1 MSRLQERVQI
11 VGGPLTKAVIHRASD
26 NDQPGVE
33 FAYPKVSC
41 RVKPGSL
48 IRTGQV
54 LKTQGEE
61 HFLVC
66 DHSATP
72 KYVTHHLFRCD
83 RQMVWTR
90 PGTATDALTGLQRAT
105 GAPIAMG
112 TIYVMQER
120 VRREFTDLTL
130 RISQEQAVVATGS
143 PVQIGDMLDQR
154 RVARLSFALGVR
166 ILELHA

>member
-33 FAYPKVSC
+33 FAHPKVTC
-41 RVKPGSL
+41 RVKPRSL
-48 IRTGQV
+48 IQSGQV
-54 LKTQGEE
+54 VKTEGDD
-61 HFLVC
+61 HYLVC
-66 DHSATP
+66 DHSATG

-90 PGTATDALTGLQRAT
+90 PGTTTDTLTGLTRASGPPT
-105 GAPIAMG
+105 AMG
-112 TIYVMQER
+112 TLYVMQER

-130 RISQEQAVVATGS
+130 RISQEQAVVATGAA
-143 PVQIGDMLDQR
+143 VEIGDMLDGR
-154 RVARLSFALGVR
+154 LVARLSFALGVR